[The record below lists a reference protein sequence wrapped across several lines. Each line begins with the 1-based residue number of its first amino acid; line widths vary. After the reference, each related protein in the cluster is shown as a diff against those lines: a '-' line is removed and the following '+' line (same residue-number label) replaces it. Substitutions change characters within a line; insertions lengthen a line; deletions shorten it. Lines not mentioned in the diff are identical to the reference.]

1 MTLQEL
7 YTRIDGNYDH
17 AVQIMRMEK
26 LISRYVLKF
35 PSSDLN
41 GSLMEAAK
49 SMDPTQLFERAHA
62 MKGVCANMGFDKLA
76 EAVGEITEE
85 FRPGNQRKYTDAFL
99 EVHKVHLRKS
109 AFIRTQIFSG
119 SALAELCGIALMLSG
134 PFSGS
139 KRRGRFAQ

>member
-7 YTRIDGNYDH
+7 YTRIDGKYDH

-35 PSSDLN
+35 PGSDLN
-41 GSLMEAAK
+41 GSLMAAAE
-49 SMDPTQLFERAHA
+49 SMDPTLLFERAHA

-85 FRPGNQRKYTDAFL
+85 FRPGNQRKYTDAEIKDKL
-99 EVHKVHLRKS
+99 AR
-109 AFIRTQIFSG
+109 INDMYQRTID
-119 SALAELCGIALMLSG
+119 GIHAYEQSL
-134 PFSGS
+134 
-139 KRRGRFAQ
+139 

>member
-35 PSSDLN
+35 PGSDLN
-41 GSLMEAAK
+41 GSLMAAAE

-62 MKGVCANMGFDKLA
+62 MKGVCANLGLTRLSDA
-76 EAVGEITEE
+76 ASEIAEE
-85 FRPGNQRKYTDAFL
+85 FRPGNSRSMTDD
-99 EVHKVHLRKS
+99 EVKAKLS
-109 AFIRTQIFSG
+109 CI
-119 SALAELCGIALMLSG
+119 AELYARTTEGIRQYTGA
-134 PFSGS
+134 
-139 KRRGRFAQ
+139 

>member
-7 YTRIDGNYDH
+7 YTLVDGNYNH

-35 PSSDLN
+35 PGSDLN
-41 GSLMEAAK
+41 GSLMAAAE

-76 EAVGEITEE
+76 EAVGVTTEE
-85 FRPGNQRKYTDAFL
+85 FRPGNPRKHSDA
-99 EVHKVHLRKS
+99 EIKS
-109 AFIRTQIFSG
+109 MLADIDALYKRTV
-119 SALAELCGIALMLSG
+119 AGIEQY
-134 PFSGS
+134 
-139 KRRGRFAQ
+139 AQG